1 MKVRN
6 NLTEGYHPC
15 SALTSH
21 SVVERV
27 RGGLGLGKRY
37 ISWKIQVTKMVSM
50 IITMSGVPKTTSR
63 FGDFLEQLTE
73 LSMCLF
79 WLGLS

>member
-1 MKVRN
+1 MRNSVKVRN

-37 ISWKIQVTKMVSM
+37 ISWKIQVTKN
-50 IITMSGVPKTTSR
+50 
-63 FGDFLEQLTE
+63 
-73 LSMCLF
+73 
-79 WLGLS
+79 GLYDYYNVRGAQDHL